1 MSIPLRLRTT
11 RGLTS
16 LREKKHEN
24 QTQFITEQMGIV
36 QRNSALS
43 VNRKERLDFSCAI
56 FDSASSLILLTF
68 FSIIA
73 LEHEKLLILSRA
85 K

>member
-1 MSIPLRLRTT
+1 
-11 RGLTS
+11 
-16 LREKKHEN
+16 
-24 QTQFITEQMGIV
+24 MGIV
-36 QRNSALS
+36 QRNTALS

-68 FSIIA
+68 FSIIN
-73 LEHEKLLILSRA
+73 LEPDTKLLILSLA